1 MKITDNFDSGNI
13 TVVDSSD
20 ISNIQLNIKPDNQ
33 SDFFQWFHF
42 RVQTQAYRSH
52 TFHIQNAG
60 QSSYV
65 EGWSDY
71 HVCASYDR
79 ENWFRVDTQ
88 FEDNVLSFELS
99 PEFDSVYFAY
109 FTPYSYERHQDLLHE
124 AQIAEECQLVD
135 LGETVQGRD
144 MSLLVIGQPDEDKK
158 NIWIT
163 GRQHPGETMAEWY
176 IEGLLNRLLDDE
188 DGTAKALLE
197 KAVFYIVPNMNPDG
211 SVLGNLRTN
220 AAGRN
225 LNREWQTPCID
236 ASPEVY
242 LVREK
247 MLATGVDMFLDIH
260 GDEAIPYNFVAG
272 CEGIPSYDERHKNL
286 ETTFKAAYALITPEF
301 QDVHTYPK
309 DEAGKANMT
318 VACTW
323 VGERFNCLAYTVEM
337 PFKDNHD
344 LPDAV
349 YGWSDIRSMKFG
361 HDVLPAILAV
371 VDKL

>member
-1 MKITDNFDSGNI
+1 
-13 TVVDSSD
+13 
-20 ISNIQLNIKPDNQ
+20 
-33 SDFFQWFHF
+33 
-42 RVQTQAYRSH
+42 
-52 TFHIQNAG
+52 
-60 QSSYV
+60 
-65 EGWSDY
+65 
-71 HVCASYDR
+71 
-79 ENWFRVDTQ
+79 
-88 FEDNVLSFELS
+88 
-99 PEFDSVYFAY
+99 
-109 FTPYSYERHQDLLHE
+109 LHE
-124 AQIAEECQLVD
+124 SQIAEDCQLVD

-158 NIWIT
+158 NIWVT
-163 GRQHPGETMAEWY
+163 ARQHPGETMAEWY

-197 KAVFYIVPNMNPDG
+197 KAVFYVVPNMNPDG

-225 LNREWQTPCID
+225 LNREWQTPSLEE
-236 ASPEVY
+236 SPEVY

-272 CEGIPSYDERHKNL
+272 CEGIPSYDERHKDL
-286 ETTFKAAYALITPEF
+286 EDSFKAAYALITPEF

-309 DEAGKANMT
+309 DEPGKANMT

-349 YGWSDIRSMKFG
+349 YGWSDVRSMKFG

>member
-20 ISNIQLNIKPDNQ
+20 ISNIQLTIKPDNQ

-52 TFHIQNAG
+52 TFHILNAG
-60 QSSYV
+60 QSSYI
-65 EGWSDY
+65 EGWNDY

-124 AQIAEECQLVD
+124 SQIAEDCQLVD

-158 NIWIT
+158 NIWVT
-163 GRQHPGETMAEWY
+163 ARQHPGETMAEWY

-197 KAVFYIVPNMNPDG
+197 KAVFYVVPNMNPDG

-225 LNREWQTPCID
+225 LNREWQTPSLEE
-236 ASPEVY
+236 SPEVY

-272 CEGIPSYDERHKNL
+272 CEGIPSYDERHKDL
-286 ETTFKAAYALITPEF
+286 EDSFKAAYALITPEF

-309 DEAGKANMT
+309 DEPGKANMT

-349 YGWSDIRSMKFG
+349 YGWSDVRSMKFG